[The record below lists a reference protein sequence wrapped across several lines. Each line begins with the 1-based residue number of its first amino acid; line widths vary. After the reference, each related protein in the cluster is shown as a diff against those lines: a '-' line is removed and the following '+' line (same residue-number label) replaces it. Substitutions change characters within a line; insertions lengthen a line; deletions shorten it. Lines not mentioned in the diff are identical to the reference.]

1 MDRSYTQNIFCFG
14 KNHAKTE
21 LGVLTIPYTTYDL
34 VSSSYLPCFL
44 TFSVLM

>member
-1 MDRSYTQNIFCFG
+1 MDRSYTQNIFLG

-34 VSSSYLPCFL
+34 VSSSYLPRFL
-44 TFSVLM
+44 TFSRC